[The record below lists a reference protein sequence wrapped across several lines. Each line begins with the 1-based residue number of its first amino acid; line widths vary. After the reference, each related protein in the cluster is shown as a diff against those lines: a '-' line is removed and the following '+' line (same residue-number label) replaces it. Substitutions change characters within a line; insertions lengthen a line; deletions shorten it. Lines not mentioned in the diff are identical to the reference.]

1 MKKHHLYDFWFHQTA
16 VPLALIIFCPPIVF
30 AFLYTNTQLNGSLS
44 AFWQLLT
51 DKGLVGTFSVVW
63 QPYFWGSVT
72 AWKILALFS
81 LLQLT
86 LMRLLPGKIKEG
98 PITPKGHVPLYK
110 DNGLAAFLTTMALF
124 YLATQPLQLFS
135 ATIFYDHL
143 AEILGAL
150 NLFSLAFCFFLLVK
164 GLTFPSGKDA
174 GRSGNWIFDYY
185 WGTELYPRLFGWDV
199 KVFTNCR
206 FGLMIWPLLLWSYAA
221 KQQQIYGYISDS
233 MLVAVALQ
241 WIYILKF
248 FIWESGYLRSLDI
261 MHDRAG
267 YYICWGCLVWVP
279 SIYTFSTL
287 YLVTHP
293 NQLGWPLA
301 FLLFLVGSVCIAINY
316 LADRQ
321 RQLVRATQ
329 GKCLVWGK
337 APLFTIANYTTES
350 GQQKQNLLLTSG
362 WWGVARHF
370 HYVPEILAAFCWTV
384 PALFGHFIPYFY
396 VCFLTILLFNR
407 ALRDDQRCANKYGKD
422 WDNYCSK
429 VPYKI
434 IPYFI

>member
-1 MKKHHLYDFWFHQTA
+1 
-16 VPLALIIFCPPIVF
+16 
-30 AFLYTNTQLNGSLS
+30 
-44 AFWQLLT
+44 
-51 DKGLVGTFSVVW
+51 
-63 QPYFWGSVT
+63 
-72 AWKILALFS
+72 
-81 LLQLT
+81 
-86 LMRLLPGKIKEG
+86 
-98 PITPKGHVPLYK
+98 
-110 DNGLAAFLTTMALF
+110 
-124 YLATQPLQLFS
+124 
-135 ATIFYDHL
+135 
-143 AEILGAL
+143 
-150 NLFSLAFCFFLLVK
+150 
-164 GLTFPSGKDA
+164 
-174 GRSGNWIFDYY
+174 
-185 WGTELYPRLFGWDV
+185 
-199 KVFTNCR
+199 
-206 FGLMIWPLLLWSYAA
+206 MIWPLLLWSYAA

-287 YLVTHP
+287 YLVNHP

-422 WDNYCSK
+422 WENYCSK